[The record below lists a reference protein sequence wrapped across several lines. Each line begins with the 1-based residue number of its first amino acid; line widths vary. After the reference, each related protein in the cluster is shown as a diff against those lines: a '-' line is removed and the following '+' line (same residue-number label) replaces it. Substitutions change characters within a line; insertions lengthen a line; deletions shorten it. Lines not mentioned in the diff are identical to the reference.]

1 MTISTDAEKAFHKI
15 QHPFQ
20 KKKKKKTSTNVKL
33 NGERLNVFIPK
44 IRNKAKM
51 STLATSTQHSF
62 RGSGQ
67 WNRLNK

>member
-1 MTISTDAEKAFHKI
+1 M
-15 QHPFQ
+15 